1 MLGYW
6 FRRRLAWPLSA
17 EDLQVETDDG
27 SRLLLRCTWQ
37 PGPRE
42 AAPALLLLHG
52 MGGSDASSYMLATGQ
67 HAYARGWHVV
77 RMNMRGSGDALELDP
92 RLYNAGHDGDV
103 VAALQAVAR
112 ETPRLA
118 AVGFSLGA
126 GLVLLALGRRAR
138 LLPAGLLGAA
148 AISPPLDLAACAA
161 TLERPWNRGYQWWF
175 MRGLRAGYDARQ
187 RRRPDLYAA
196 GLADRA
202 RTVREF
208 DEIITAPYGGYTGAA
223 DYYARSSAGPHLG
236 GIAVPT
242 LLLAAEDDPMIPG
255 ESVRRFPLPA
265 GGPVAREM
273 YPTGGHVGF
282 VAAAAGVPG
291 GLWAARRALDFLE
304 SEALAPARQRAG

>member
-6 FRRRLAWPLSA
+6 FRRRLAWPLHS
-17 EDLQVETDDG
+17 EDLEVTGGDG
-27 SRLLLRCTWQ
+27 VRLLLRATWQ
-37 PGPRE
+37 PGPRA

-52 MGGSDASSYMLATGQ
+52 MGGSDASSYVLATGQ

-77 RMNMRGSGDALELDP
+77 RMNMRGSGDALELDA
-92 RLYNAGHDGDV
+92 RLYNAGLDGDV

-112 ETPRLA
+112 EAPRQA

-126 GLVLLALGRRAR
+126 SLVLLALGRSAR
-138 LLPAGLLGAA
+138 LLPPGLGGAV

-161 TLERPWNRGYQWWF
+161 ALERPVNRGYQWYF

-196 GLADRA
+196 GRADRA

-208 DEIITAPYGGYTGAA
+208 DERVTAPYGGYGGAG

-236 GIAVPT
+236 AVAVPT
-242 LLLAAEDDPMIPG
+242 LLLAAEDDPMIPCA
-255 ESVRRFPLPA
+255 SVSCWPLPA
-265 GGPVAREM
+265 GGQVRREL

-304 SEALAPARQRAG
+304 QEALAPARRRAG